1 MMMHQARVVLRK
13 ELTDY
18 VRDRRSLLS
27 ALLMPVFGPTL
38 FAVMFSVIASW
49 NREDA
54 LLVVPVAGARNA
66 PNLVAF
72 LERHGARVETAPAD
86 YEQKIRDGDLDL
98 AISVPDDYGKDF
110 VGGRPAALQL
120 VIDGSR
126 NKSRAPVRR
135 VEQLLSQYSSQLGSL
150 RLLARGVSPSLA
162 APLAVSEVDL
172 ATPEKT
178 AAQLLN
184 VVPIF
189 LLLACFVGGMH
200 LAIDCTAG
208 ERERGSLEPLL
219 VNPVSRPALLAGKW
233 IATVLVAMLALLV
246 TLVAFEVALSRVP
259 LQDLGV
265 KVSLSARDGARLF
278 ALAVPLALCAAAFE
292 LSLALF
298 ARTFKEAQTY
308 LSLLLVVPMLPATF
322 LALSPLRERLA
333 LMCIPVLSQAM
344 LFGNVLR
351 GERVPIAYIAASAAA
366 TVLLGLAFF
375 ALAVRL
381 LGNERIVFG
390 RSG

>member
-1 MMMHQARVVLRK
+1 M
-13 ELTDY
+13 
-18 VRDRRSLLS
+18 
-27 ALLMPVFGPTL
+27 
-38 FAVMFSVIASW
+38 
-49 NREDA
+49 
-54 LLVVPVAGARNA
+54 AGAENA
-66 PNLVAF
+66 PNLVAV
-72 LERHGARVETAPAD
+72 LGREGGRVETAPPD
-86 YEQKIRDGDLDL
+86 YELKIRDGDLDL

-126 NKSRAPVRR
+126 GKARVPIRR

-162 APLAVSEVDL
+162 APLAISEIDL

-178 AAQLLN
+178 AATLLG

-219 VNPVSRPALLAGKW
+219 VNPVGRPAILAGKW
-233 IATVLVAMLALLV
+233 VATVLVAMGALLV
-246 TLVAFEVALSRVP
+246 TLLAFQLALSRVP

-265 KVSLSARDGARLF
+265 KVSLSGRESARMF
-278 ALAVPLALCAAAFE
+278 ALAVPLAICAGAFE

-308 LSLLLVVPMLPATF
+308 L
-322 LALSPLRERLA
+322 
-333 LMCIPVLSQAM
+333 
-344 LFGNVLR
+344 
-351 GERVPIAYIAASAAA
+351 
-366 TVLLGLAFF
+366 
-375 ALAVRL
+375 
-381 LGNERIVFG
+381 
-390 RSG
+390 

>member
-1 MMMHQARVVLRK
+1 MMGQAGVVLRK
-13 ELTDY
+13 ELVDH
-18 VRDRRSLLS
+18 VRDRRSLAS
-27 ALLMPVFGPTL
+27 ALLLPVFGPL
-38 FAVMFSVIASW
+38 MFALMFTVIASW
-49 NREDA
+49 NREDTVLA
-54 LLVVPVAGARNA
+54 VPIAGAENA

-72 LERHGARVETAPAD
+72 LQRHGVTVETAPPD

-98 AISVPDDYGKDF
+98 TISVPDDYGKDF

-120 VIDGSR
+120 VVDGSR
-126 NKSRAPVRR
+126 NKSRVPVRR

-162 APLAVSEVDL
+162 APLALSEVDL

-178 AAQLLN
+178 AATLLS

-189 LLLACFVGGMH
+189 LLLACFAGGMH
-200 LAIDCTAG
+200 VAIDCTAG

-219 VNPVSRPALLAGKW
+219 VNPVGRPALLAGKW
-233 IATVLVAMLALLV
+233 VATILVALLALLV
-246 TLVAFEVALSRVP
+246 TMAAFGIALSRVP

-265 KVSLSARDGARLF
+265 KVSLSAREGLRLF
-278 ALAVPLALCAAAFE
+278 ALAIPLAACAAAFE

-308 LSLLLVVPMLPATF
+308 LSLLLVIPMVPATF
-322 LALSPLRERLA
+322 LALSPLRERLS
-333 LMCIPVLSQAM
+333 LMCVPVLSQAL
-344 LFGNVLR
+344 LFGDVLR
-351 GERVPIAYIAASAAA
+351 GESVRGSYIAASAAF
-366 TVLLGLAFF
+366 TVLLGCAFF
-375 ALAVRL
+375 ALAVRM

>member
-1 MMMHQARVVLRK
+1 MMQKARIVLRK

-18 VRDRRSLLS
+18 VRDRRSLSS
-27 ALLMPVFGPTL
+27 ALLMPIFGPAL

-54 LLVVPVAGARNA
+54 PLVVPVAGAKNA

-72 LERHGARVETAPAD
+72 LERHGARVETAPPD

-110 VGGRPAALQL
+110 VGGLPAALQL

-126 NKSRAPVRR
+126 NKSRAPIRR

-219 VNPVSRPALLAGKW
+219 VNPVSRPAIVAGKW
-233 IATVLVAMLALLV
+233 AATVLVAMLALLV
-246 TLVAFEVALSRVP
+246 TLVAFEVALARVP

-265 KVSLSARDGARLF
+265 KVSLELPALGSAGGARRLRRGVR
-278 ALAVPLALCAAAFE
+278 ALAGSLRADLQGGADLPFATPRRPHAAGHVPRALAPAGGARAHVRPRPLASHALRRRAARRAG
-292 LSLALF
+292 A
-298 ARTFKEAQTY
+298 AR
-308 LSLLLVVPMLPATF
+308 LH
-322 LALSPLRERLA
+322 RR
-333 LMCIPVLSQAM
+333 
-344 LFGNVLR
+344 LR
-351 GERVPIAYIAASAAA
+351 GRHRAA
-366 TVLLGLAFF
+366 
-375 ALAVRL
+375 
-381 LGNERIVFG
+381 
-390 RSG
+390 RSGFLRPRRPPPRK

>member
-1 MMMHQARVVLRK
+1 
-13 ELTDY
+13 
-18 VRDRRSLLS
+18 
-27 ALLMPVFGPTL
+27 
-38 FAVMFSVIASW
+38 VMFSVIASW

-54 LLVVPVAGARNA
+54 PLVVPVAGAKNA

-72 LERHGARVETAPAD
+72 LERHGARVETAPPD

-110 VGGRPAALQL
+110 VGGLPAALQL

-126 NKSRAPVRR
+126 NKSRAPIRR

-150 RLLARGVSPSLA
+150 RLLARVVSPSLA

-219 VNPVSRPALLAGKW
+219 VNPVSRPAILAGKW
-233 IATVLVAMLALLV
+233 AATVLVAMVALIV

-265 KVSLSARDGARLF
+265 KVSLSAPVGARLF
-278 ALAVPLALCAAAFE
+278 ALAVPLAVCAGAFE

-308 LSLLLVVPMLPATF
+308 LSLLVVVPMVPATF
-322 LALSPLRERLA
+322 LALSPLREGLA

-344 LFGNVLR
+344 LFGDVLR
-351 GERVPIAYIAASAAA
+351 GESVPLSYIAVSAAG
-366 TVLLGLAFF
+366 TLLLGVAFF
-375 ALAVRL
+375 AFAVRL

>member
-1 MMMHQARVVLRK
+1 MMRQARIVLRK

-18 VRDRRSLLS
+18 VRDRRSLSS
-27 ALLMPVFGPTL
+27 ALLMPVFGPAL

-54 LLVVPVAGARNA
+54 PLVIPVAGANNA

-72 LERHGARVETAPAD
+72 LERHGSRVETAPVD

-126 NKSRAPVRR
+126 NKSRAPIRR

-219 VNPVSRPALLAGKW
+219 VNPVSRPAILAGKW
-233 IATVLVAMLALLV
+233 AATVLVAMVALIV

-265 KVSLSARDGARLF
+265 KVSLSAPVGARLF
-278 ALAVPLALCAAAFE
+278 ALAVPLAVCAGAFE

-308 LSLLLVVPMLPATF
+308 LSLLVVVPMVPATF
-322 LALSPLRERLA
+322 LALSPLREGLA

-344 LFGNVLR
+344 LFGDVLR
-351 GERVPIAYIAASAAA
+351 GESVPLSYIAVSAAG
-366 TVLLGLAFF
+366 TLLLGVAFF
-375 ALAVRL
+375 AFAVRL

>member
-1 MMMHQARVVLRK
+1 MMRQARIVLRK

-18 VRDRRSLLS
+18 VRDRRSLSS
-27 ALLMPVFGPTL
+27 ALLMPVFGPAL

-54 LLVVPVAGARNA
+54 PLVVPVAGANNA

-72 LERHGARVETAPAD
+72 LERHGSRVETAPAD

-219 VNPVSRPALLAGKW
+219 VNPVSRPAIVAGKW
-233 IATVLVAMLALLV
+233 AATVLVAMLALLV
-246 TLVAFEVALSRVP
+246 TLVAFEVALARVP

-265 KVSLSARDGARLF
+265 KVSLSARESARLF
-278 ALAVPLALCAAAFE
+278 ALAVPLAVCAAAFE

-322 LALSPLRERLA
+322 LALSPLREGLA
-333 LMCIPVLSQAM
+333 LMCVPVLSQAM
-344 LFGNVLR
+344 LFGDVLR
-351 GERVPIAYIAASAAA
+351 GERVPLAYIAASAAG
-366 TVLLGLAFF
+366 TVLLGVGFF

>member
-1 MMMHQARVVLRK
+1 MMQKARIVLRK

-18 VRDRRSLLS
+18 VRDRRSLSS
-27 ALLMPVFGPTL
+27 ALLMPIFGPAL
-38 FAVMFSVIASW
+38 FTVMFSVIASW

-54 LLVVPVAGARNA
+54 PLVVPVAGAKNA

-72 LERHGARVETAPAD
+72 LERHGARVETAPPD

-110 VGGRPAALQL
+110 VGGLPAALQL

-126 NKSRAPVRR
+126 NKSRAPIRR

-219 VNPVSRPALLAGKW
+219 VNPVSRPAILAGKW
-233 IATVLVAMLALLV
+233 AATVLVAMVALIV

-265 KVSLSARDGARLF
+265 KVSLSAPVGARLF
-278 ALAVPLALCAAAFE
+278 ALAVPLAVCAGAFE

-308 LSLLLVVPMLPATF
+308 LSLLVVVPMVPATF
-322 LALSPLRERLA
+322 LALSPLREGLA

-344 LFGNVLR
+344 LFGDVLR
-351 GERVPIAYIAASAAA
+351 GESVPLSYIAVSAAG
-366 TVLLGLAFF
+366 TLLLGVAFF
-375 ALAVRL
+375 AFAVRL

>member
-1 MMMHQARVVLRK
+1 MMQKARIVLRK

-18 VRDRRSLLS
+18 VRDRRSLSS
-27 ALLMPVFGPTL
+27 ALLMPIFGPAL

-54 LLVVPVAGARNA
+54 PLVVPVAGAKNA

-72 LERHGARVETAPAD
+72 LERHGARVETAPPD

-126 NKSRAPVRR
+126 NKSRAPIRR

-219 VNPVSRPALLAGKW
+219 VNPVSRPAILAGKW
-233 IATVLVAMLALLV
+233 AATVLVAMVALIV

-265 KVSLSARDGARLF
+265 KVSLSAPVGARLF
-278 ALAVPLALCAAAFE
+278 ALAVPLAVCAGAFE

-308 LSLLLVVPMLPATF
+308 LSLLVVVPMVPATF
-322 LALSPLRERLA
+322 LALSPLREGLA

-344 LFGNVLR
+344 LFGDVLR
-351 GERVPIAYIAASAAA
+351 GESVPLSYIAVSAAG
-366 TVLLGLAFF
+366 TLLLGVAFF
-375 ALAVRL
+375 AFAVRL

>member
-1 MMMHQARVVLRK
+1 MMGQTAIVLRK
-13 ELTDY
+13 ELLDH
-18 VRDRRSLLS
+18 VRDRRSLAS
-27 ALLMPVFGPTL
+27 ALLMPVFGPAM
-38 FAVMFSVIASW
+38 FAVMFTVIASW

-54 LLVVPVAGARNA
+54 PLVVPVAGASNA
-66 PNLVAF
+66 PNLVSF

-98 AISVPDDYGKDF
+98 AVSIPDDYGKDF

-126 NKSRAPVRR
+126 GKSRVPVRR

-162 APLAVSEVDL
+162 APLAISEIDL

-178 AAQLLN
+178 AATLLG

-233 IATVLVAMLALLV
+233 VATVLVALLALLV
-246 TLVAFEVALSRVP
+246 TLIAFEVALARVP

-265 KVSLSARDGARLF
+265 KVSLSFRDGFRLF
-278 ALAVPLALCAAAFE
+278 ALAVPLAVCAAAFE

-322 LALSPLRERLA
+322 LALSPVRESLS
-333 LMCIPVLSQAM
+333 LMCIPVLSQAL
-344 LFGNVLR
+344 LFGEVLR
-351 GERVPIAYIAASAAA
+351 GEAAHPAYIAASSVC
-366 TVLLGLAFF
+366 TLLLSAAFF

-390 RSG
+390 RST

>member
-1 MMMHQARVVLRK
+1 MMRKAGTVLRK

-18 VRDRRSLLS
+18 VRDRRSLSS

-38 FAVMFSVIASW
+38 FAVMFTVIASW
-49 NREDA
+49 NREDTA
-54 LLVVPVAGARNA
+54 LVVPVAGARNA

-72 LERHGARVETAPAD
+72 LERHGAHVETAPPD

-126 NKSRAPVRR
+126 NKSRGPIRR

-219 VNPVSRPALLAGKW
+219 VNPVSRPAILAGKW
-233 IATVLVAMLALLV
+233 LATVLVALVALVV
-246 TLVAFEVALSRVP
+246 TLLAFQIALARVP

-265 KVSLSARDGARLF
+265 KVTLAGRESARLF
-278 ALAVPLALCAAAFE
+278 ALGVPLAVCAAAFE

-308 LSLLLVVPMLPATF
+308 LSLLIVVPMLPATF

-333 LMCIPVLSQAM
+333 LMWIPVLSQAM
-344 LFGNVLR
+344 LFGDVLR
-351 GERVPIAYIAASAAA
+351 GESVPLAYIAASAIG

-390 RSG
+390 RSS

>member
-344 LFGNVLR
+344 LFGDVLR

>member
-1 MMMHQARVVLRK
+1 VISQARIVLRK
-13 ELTDY
+13 ELLDY
-18 VRDRRSLLS
+18 VRDRRSLSS
-27 ALLMPVFGPTL
+27 ALLMPVFGPAM

-54 LLVVPVAGARNA
+54 PLVVPVAGAKNA
-66 PNLVAF
+66 PNLIAF
-72 LERHGARVETAPAD
+72 LERHGALVETAPAD

-126 NKSRAPVRR
+126 NKSRAPIRR

-150 RLLARGVSPSLA
+150 RLLARGVSPALA
-162 APLAVSEVDL
+162 APLALSEVDL

-219 VNPVSRPALLAGKW
+219 VNPVSRPAILAGKW
-233 IATVLVAMLALLV
+233 MATVLVALVALLV
-246 TLVAFEVALSRVP
+246 TLLAFAVALSRVP

-278 ALAVPLALCAAAFE
+278 ALAVPLAVCAGAFE

-308 LSLLLVVPMLPATF
+308 LSLLLVLPMLPATF

-333 LMCIPVLSQAM
+333 LMCIPALSQAM
-344 LFGNVLR
+344 LFGDVLR
-351 GERVPIAYIAASAAA
+351 GDSVPIAYIAASATG
-366 TVLLGLAFF
+366 TVLLGAAFF

>member
-1 MMMHQARVVLRK
+1 MIGQAWIVLRK

-18 VRDRRSLLS
+18 LRDRRSLSS
-27 ALLMPVFGPTL
+27 ALLMPILGPTL
-38 FAVMFSVIASW
+38 FAIMFTVIASW

-54 LLVVPVAGARNA
+54 PLVVPVAGARNA

-72 LERHGARVETAPAD
+72 LERHGAHVETAPLD

-135 VEQLLSQYSSQLGSL
+135 VEELLSQYSSQLGSL

-172 ATPEKT
+172 ATPEKI

-184 VVPIF
+184 VVPIL

-219 VNPVSRPALLAGKW
+219 VNPVSRSAIIAGKW
-233 IATVLVAMLALLV
+233 LATVLVAMLALLV
-246 TLVAFEVALSRVP
+246 TLLAFEVALSRVP

-265 KVSLSARDGARLF
+265 KVNLSARDGARLF
-278 ALAVPLALCAAAFE
+278 ALATPLAMCAAAFE

-308 LSLLLVVPMLPATF
+308 LSLLIVVPMLPAPF

-333 LMCIPVLSQAM
+333 LMCVPILSQAM
-344 LFGNVLR
+344 LFGDVLR
-351 GERVPIAYIAASAAA
+351 GESVPLSYVAASAAG
-366 TVLLGLAFF
+366 TLLLGMALF

-390 RSG
+390 RSS

>member
-1 MMMHQARVVLRK
+1 MISQARIVLRK

-18 VRDRRSLLS
+18 VRDRRSLSS
-27 ALLMPVFGPTL
+27 ALLMPLFAPAL

-54 LLVVPVAGARNA
+54 PLVVPVAGANNA

-184 VVPIF
+184 VIPIF
-189 LLLACFVGGMH
+189 LLLVCFVGGMH

-219 VNPVSRPALLAGKW
+219 VNPVSRPAILAGKW
-233 IATVLVAMLALLV
+233 VATVLVAMVALLV
-246 TLVAFEVALSRVP
+246 ILLAFQVALARVP

-265 KVSLSARDGARLF
+265 KVSFSAREIVRLF
-278 ALAVPLALCAAAFE
+278 ALAVPLAVCAAAFE

-308 LSLLLVVPMLPATF
+308 LSLVLVVPMLPATF
-322 LALSPLRERLA
+322 LALSPVRERFA
-333 LMCIPVLSQAM
+333 LMCIPILSQAM
-344 LFGNVLR
+344 LFGDVLR
-351 GERVPIAYIAASAAA
+351 GESVPISYIAASATG
-366 TVLLGLAFF
+366 TVLLGFLFF

>member
-1 MMMHQARVVLRK
+1 VISQARIVLRK
-13 ELTDY
+13 ELLDY
-18 VRDRRSLLS
+18 VRDRRSLFS
-27 ALLMPVFGPTL
+27 ALLMPVFGPAM

-54 LLVVPVAGARNA
+54 PLVVPVAGAKNA
-66 PNLVAF
+66 PNLIAF
-72 LERHGARVETAPAD
+72 LERHGALVETAPAD

-126 NKSRAPVRR
+126 NKSRAPIRR

-150 RLLARGVSPSLA
+150 RLLARGVSPALA

-219 VNPVSRPALLAGKW
+219 VNPVGRPALLAGKW
-233 IATVLVAMLALLV
+233 MATVLVAMAALLV
-246 TLVAFEVALSRVP
+246 TLLAFAAALSRVP

-278 ALAVPLALCAAAFE
+278 ALAVPLAVCAGAFE
-292 LSLALF
+292 LSLSLF

-344 LFGNVLR
+344 LFGDVLR
-351 GERVPIAYIAASAAA
+351 GESVPIAYIAASATG
-366 TVLLGLAFF
+366 TVLLGVGFF

-390 RSG
+390 RSS

>member
-1 MMMHQARVVLRK
+1 MIWQARIVLRK
-13 ELTDY
+13 ELVDH
-18 VRDRRSLLS
+18 VRDRRSLSS
-27 ALLMPVFGPTL
+27 ALLMPLFGPAM
-38 FAVMFSVIASW
+38 FAVMFTLIASW

-54 LLVVPVAGARNA
+54 VLTVPIAGAQNA

-72 LERHGARVETAPAD
+72 LERHGARVETAPPD

-126 NKSRAPVRR
+126 NKARAPIRR

-150 RLLARGVSPSLA
+150 RLLARGISPSLA

-178 AAQLLN
+178 AATLLG

-233 IATVLVAMLALLV
+233 AATVLVALLALLV
-246 TLVAFEVALSRVP
+246 TLVAFGVALSRVP

-265 KVSLSARDGARLF
+265 KVTLSAREGLRLF
-278 ALAVPLALCAAAFE
+278 VLGVPLAICAAAFE

-308 LSLLLVVPMLPATF
+308 LSILLVIPMLPATF

-333 LMCIPVLSQAM
+333 LMCIPVLSQAL
-344 LFGNVLR
+344 LFGDVLR
-351 GERVPIAYIAASAAA
+351 GESVRASYIAASAGSTILA
-366 TVLLGLAFF
+366 GYAFF
-375 ALAVRL
+375 ALAVRM

>member
-1 MMMHQARVVLRK
+1 MMQKARIVLRK

-18 VRDRRSLLS
+18 VRDRRSLSS
-27 ALLMPVFGPTL
+27 ALLMPIFGPAL

-54 LLVVPVAGARNA
+54 PLVVPVAGAKNA

-72 LERHGARVETAPAD
+72 LERHGARVETAPPD

-110 VGGRPAALQL
+110 VGGLPAALQL

-126 NKSRAPVRR
+126 NKSRAPIRR
-135 VEQLLSQYSSQLGSL
+135 VEQLLAQYSSQLGSL

-162 APLAVSEVDL
+162 APLAV
-172 ATPEKT
+172 
-178 AAQLLN
+178 
-184 VVPIF
+184 
-189 LLLACFVGGMH
+189 C
-200 LAIDCTAG
+200 AG
-208 ERERGSLEPLL
+208 
-219 VNPVSRPALLAGKW
+219 
-233 IATVLVAMLALLV
+233 
-246 TLVAFEVALSRVP
+246 
-259 LQDLGV
+259 
-265 KVSLSARDGARLF
+265 
-278 ALAVPLALCAAAFE
+278 AFE

-308 LSLLLVVPMLPATF
+308 LSLLVVVPMVPATF
-322 LALSPLRERLA
+322 LALSPLREGLA

-344 LFGNVLR
+344 LFGDVLR
-351 GERVPIAYIAASAAA
+351 GESVPLSYIAVSAAG
-366 TVLLGLAFF
+366 TLLLGVAFF
-375 ALAVRL
+375 AFAVRL